1 MNLNFTHK
9 WGKNSKHLQI
19 LCYTFAFIWKRKVVM
34 TLPGIKVHPNE
45 RFEEA
50 YRKFKKQVDRNLVV
64 TEVRARRF
72 FEPMTEIRKKQKI
85 SARKKMLKRLYMLR
99 RYESRLWNLGRGL
112 GCACFTQIF
121 FQHAFKFANFS

>member
-1 MNLNFTHK
+1 MVLER
-9 WGKNSKHLQI
+9 
-19 LCYTFAFIWKRKVVM
+19 FIVDYSAAVLANRKVGN
-34 TLPGIKVHPNE
+34 LFLYPNPNE
-45 RFEEA
+45 SFEEA

-99 RYESRLWNLGRGL
+99 RYESRL
-112 GCACFTQIF
+112 
-121 FQHAFKFANFS
+121 